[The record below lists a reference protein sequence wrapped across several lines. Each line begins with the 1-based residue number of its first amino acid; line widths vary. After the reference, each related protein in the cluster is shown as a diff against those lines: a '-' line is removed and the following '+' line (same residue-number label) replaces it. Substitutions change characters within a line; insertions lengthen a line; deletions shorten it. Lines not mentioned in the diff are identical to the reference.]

1 MPPGAATG
9 GFPTGAQTTGPVTAV
24 AEPPK
29 DLTVSKVVAGA
40 GAAAASAILG
50 SFFGALG
57 TVTGA
62 AAGAVFSS
70 VVTEVMQRS
79 LDKTRDTVKARIK
92 LPGGRSVDVAG
103 RTEVPAPPVSASGET
118 GTARVYVTPGDR
130 PTEVMSAVPSA
141 AGTTSG
147 ATTKVA
153 ATGRPRSR
161 RRLLVM
167 TGFAVLVFAIGM
179 LAITGIELVKGSPL
193 NTSSSTTQRSGG
205 TSLGSVL
212 GGKAAA
218 STESSTA
225 KATTS
230 ATRTKAPSDGETAQ
244 STQDENA
251 PTTTSRAR
259 SGAGSTPTASK
270 NLRVTEAPTANPAP
284 AGGEVPNA
292 QGGGEAGT
300 VAPQ

>member
-1 MPPGAATG
+1 
-9 GFPTGAQTTGPVTAV
+9 V
-24 AEPPK
+24 
-29 DLTVSKVVAGA
+29 
-40 GAAAASAILG
+40 LG

-103 RTEVPAPPVSASGET
+103 KTEVPAPPVASGGES
-118 GTARVYVTPGDR
+118 GSARVYVTPGDR
-130 PTEVMSAVPSA
+130 PTEVMAAVP
-141 AGTTSG
+141 AGAGGG
-147 ATTKVA
+147 ATAVA
-153 ATGRPRSR
+153 PAVGAPRSR

-167 TGFAVLVFAIGM
+167 AGFTVLVFAIGM

-193 NTSSSTTQRSGG
+193 NTSSSTSAPRPGG

-212 GGKAAA
+212 GARSDATA
-218 STESSTA
+218 TSTE
-225 KATTS
+225 KAT
-230 ATRTKAPSDGETAQ
+230 ATRTKASSTAEPTAASTADGNVPPSVGRTRP
-244 STQDENA
+244 A
-251 PTTTSRAR
+251 PTTSKSPRV
-259 SGAGSTPTASK
+259 TPT
-270 NLRVTEAPTANPAP
+270 PTANPVP
-284 AGGEVPNA
+284 GGGAGATGGGVVPNA

-300 VAPQ
+300 AVPQ